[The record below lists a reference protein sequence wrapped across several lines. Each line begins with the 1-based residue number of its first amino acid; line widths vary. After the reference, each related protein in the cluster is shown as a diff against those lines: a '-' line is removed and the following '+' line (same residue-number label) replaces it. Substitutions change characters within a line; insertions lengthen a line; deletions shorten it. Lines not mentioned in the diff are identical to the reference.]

1 MSTEASRSTAEERGE
16 VTRRVTLVGSVVDA
30 VLGVTKLLVGWFAQ
44 SQALIADGIHSL
56 SDLATDALVLLAARH
71 AHREPDDE
79 HPYGHERI
87 ETVATVVLGAS
98 LIVIGLGIGYVV
110 KYNLDRRYVF
120 ARSDRERR
128 ALP

>member
-71 AHREPDDE
+71 APS
-79 HPYGHERI
+79 
-87 ETVATVVLGAS
+87 TTTLS
-98 LIVIGLGIGYVV
+98 
-110 KYNLDRRYVF
+110 
-120 ARSDRERR
+120 
-128 ALP
+128 